1 MPCGKIT
8 MKKTGGI
15 RQTIFTKNGK
25 LVSMRCQRS
34 PLKLSQ
40 IKRIRAKKYP
50 KSKNLVWE
58 VDRLLK

>member
-8 MKKTGGI
+8 MTRKGGV
-15 RQTIFTKNGK
+15 RQTVFTKGGK
-25 LVSMRCQRS
+25 LVSMRGQRK
-34 PLKLSQ
+34 PLTLSQ
-40 IKRIRAKKYP
+40 LKRIRAKKYP